1 MSEGRTRIGGARP
14 TGRAPLRVGRGA
26 RGAQAWVTGLAK
38 TALEPLRRF
47 VAGVR
52 GVLEPGRAP
61 TVRHGRLPLPTG
73 AVGAITV
80 LSANLWHDWPRHRRL
95 GERLESLA
103 RLVEAEGVDVVLLQE
118 VARIPSL
125 RVDEWLAE
133 RLGMSAV
140 YSRANGHER
149 AIGFEEGLAVLSR
162 YPLAA
167 PRSRMLLPSPSR
179 FVRRMALGVD
189 VLSPYGS
196 LTAYSVHLGMLPG
209 VNADQL
215 DHLRLWVSV
224 GAAGRTAFIGGDF
237 NVDEDAPQIA
247 RARRTWTDVF
257 RHLHPHADG
266 TTHVLRWPWGA
277 RLRRSRLD
285 YLFLHPGNRIWRVL
299 EARHVTAPGRPHSDH
314 RAVLARLTPEP

>member
-1 MSEGRTRIGGARP
+1 MSMGGARP
-14 TGRAPLRVGRGA
+14 AGRAPLRVGRMRAAFGVAA
-26 RGAQAWVTGLAK
+26 R
-38 TALEPLRRF
+38 TALRPVRRLI
-47 VAGVR
+47 VGVR
-52 GVLEPGRAP
+52 GLREPGRPP
-61 TVRHGRLPLPTG
+61 TVRHGWLPLPVDAG
-73 AVGAITV
+73 EAITV

-118 VARIPSL
+118 VARIPWL
-125 RVDEWLAE
+125 RADEWLAD

-149 AIGFEEGLAVLSR
+149 SIGFEEGLAVLSR
-162 YPLAA
+162 FPLAS
-167 PRSRMLLPSPSR
+167 PRSRMLMPNPHRL
-179 FVRRMALGVD
+179 VRRMALGVD

-224 GAAGRTAFIGGDF
+224 GAAGRPALIGGDF
-237 NVDEDAPQIA
+237 NAGENAPQIT
-247 RARRTWTDVF
+247 RARRSWVDVF

-266 TTHVLRWPWGA
+266 TTHELRWPWGT

-285 YLFLHPGNRIWRVL
+285 YLFLHPGNKSWRVL

-314 RAVLARLTPEP
+314 AAVLARLTPER